1 MDPSN
6 GSSLETSIAQGGS
19 IWKHETNDY
28 WIWMRVSGQSVDG
41 FLPEEPS
48 VSVPSTLFNWMIS
61 PKSTHKFIKTNTNI
75 ETYGV
80 DSDDRII
87 YTQSNNGFSA
97 GDIVGFPNN
106 DDITVKVESS
116 FDETINQVPSISV
129 ASTVDTNNINNA
141 RVTNVDDVLKT
152 VTLSDG
158 SLFSNSGT
166 IVINGLSYIYTGKTG
181 DVLTGFVITLL
192 PINIGDIV
200 EQVGEAISVLVTTTG
215 DHGLTSTTLISN
227 SSTGEFLTA
236 EINSSDSFTISPSI
250 GFSTGDGIFT
260 KLKAGFIIEEAGS
273 SKIFLFSATQE
284 LFKYDIDYTDPNYW
298 SYSKK
303 FIFSTFLNGSQLFNN
318 YEPNFIDDNN
328 RDAEDRLGFIN
339 VSYGAFPTAGLE
351 FTSATATN
359 VSNIA
364 RSPGVETVFVENFVD
379 EYAVFNG
386 EFEEITDPTLIPT
399 FSGAFNPLG
408 DTSTILPGST
418 VYKSRGVN
426 IYLWNRE
433 DADPNLGGW
442 HISYEDVQGPSSSV
456 LVDTGAII
464 ETYDSVTGE
473 VILEN
478 PGIPLTV
485 GDLVTNSST
494 GTTTPVLTVL
504 TDRQFTVDIGIVDF
518 AAGESLFRLETI
530 STPLP
535 WTFLSL
541 PNPQTIDPYD
551 SYNWRTVAPGSP
563 AEPGLISNSSTGSTR
578 GLFEISGAPT
588 FNLGGGSLTAV
599 LSYNG
604 LYNPI
609 SESEQ
614 FEFSKLFDEFNRNG
628 SVVPGSIVYK
638 HESGLR
644 LTDANGDLVTIDYYL
659 WNRYDP
665 DARYGGWNISTFSP
679 TLRIGTSTLIFPW
692 MKLFGSSSP
701 QTQDVFLGTGWGITN
716 PNSPNQFNTIYR
728 ITTPTYEL
736 APRSS
741 DLCPVIEI
749 EFNDDFGDGTILY
762 ENFIP
767 RINRFTDQFEVIP
780 TGRETIGP
788 DLSVFNSSEFT
799 NTGFIINGVVNDTI
813 NGTIGITLN
822 RATQINIG
830 DVVKSGEDGQPG
842 IVTIGSNTGVFSI
855 GIAENLNQ
863 FNVGDE
869 LFIQSQKGSI
879 VKQRGNSIR
888 VTFDEQV
895 GDADLEL
902 VTPSRNVVNEFTV
915 IYPNPIRVDVPILNV
930 GLKVEIFQP
939 PYLASGSYLF
949 HK

>member
-6 GSSLETSIAQGGS
+6 GSSLETSQAQAS
-19 IWKHETNDY
+19 LIWKHETNNY
-28 WIWMRVSGQSVDG
+28 WIWMRVSGQGSDG

-48 VSVPSTLFNWMIS
+48 VRIPSTRFNWMIS

-80 DSDDRII
+80 DDDSRAI
-87 YTQSNNGFSA
+87 YTNINNGFVA

-106 DDITVKVESS
+106 DDLTVKVESS
-116 FDETINQVPSISV
+116 FDETITQIPTI
-129 ASTVDTNNINNA
+129 TVTNTENNYNNETA
-141 RVTNVDDVLKT
+141 RVTIVDDVFKT
-152 VTLSDG
+152 VTLSDA
-158 SLFSNSGT
+158 SLFSDSGIIT
-166 IVINGLSYIYTGKTG
+166 INTVDYTYTSKTG
-181 DVLTGFVITLL
+181 DVLMGFTVSLL
-192 PINIGDIV
+192 PINIGDLV
-200 EQVGEAISVLVTTTG
+200 EQMGSIYSILITTSD
-215 DHGLTSTTLISN
+215 DHGLEDDNQVSN
-227 SSTGEFLTA
+227 SNNLLGQFSAITVESSNSFLVYPNVTF
-236 EINSSDSFTISPSI
+236 SVGDSVFL
-250 GFSTGDGIFT
+250 
-260 KLKAGFIIEEAGS
+260 KNKAGFIVEEAGS
-273 SKIFLFSATQE
+273 TKIFLFSAEQE

-303 FIFSTFLNGSQLFNN
+303 FIYTTVLNGSQLFNN

-328 RDAEDRLGFIN
+328 RDAENRLGFIN
-339 VSYGAFPTAGLE
+339 VTYGAFPTAGLE
-351 FTSATATN
+351 FFSANSTN

-364 RSPGVETVFVENFVD
+364 RSPGVETVFVENFVN

-442 HISYEDVQGPSSSV
+442 HISYEDIQGPSSSV

-518 AAGESLFRLETI
+518 AAGESLFRLQTI

-535 WTFLSL
+535 WAFLSL

-578 GLFEISGAPT
+578 GLFEISGSPDFT
-588 FNLGGGSLTAV
+588 IGGNVPGLSS
-599 LSYNG
+599 SYNG
-604 LYNPI
+604 LYNPLN
-609 SESEQ
+609 ESEQ
-614 FEFSKLFDEFNRNG
+614 FEFSKLYDEFNKTG

-644 LTDANGDLVTIDYYL
+644 YENFAGDLVTIDYYL
-659 WNRYDP
+659 WNRYDA
-665 DARYGGWNISTFSP
+665 DSRYGGWNC
-679 TLRIGTSTLIFPW
+679 L
-692 MKLFGSSSP
+692 
-701 QTQDVFLGTGWGITN
+701 
-716 PNSPNQFNTIYR
+716 
-728 ITTPTYEL
+728 
-736 APRSS
+736 
-741 DLCPVIEI
+741 
-749 EFNDDFGDGTILY
+749 
-762 ENFIP
+762 
-767 RINRFTDQFEVIP
+767 
-780 TGRETIGP
+780 
-788 DLSVFNSSEFT
+788 
-799 NTGFIINGVVNDTI
+799 
-813 NGTIGITLN
+813 
-822 RATQINIG
+822 
-830 DVVKSGEDGQPG
+830 
-842 IVTIGSNTGVFSI
+842 
-855 GIAENLNQ
+855 
-863 FNVGDE
+863 
-869 LFIQSQKGSI
+869 
-879 VKQRGNSIR
+879 
-888 VTFDEQV
+888 
-895 GDADLEL
+895 
-902 VTPSRNVVNEFTV
+902 
-915 IYPNPIRVDVPILNV
+915 
-930 GLKVEIFQP
+930 
-939 PYLASGSYLF
+939 
-949 HK
+949 